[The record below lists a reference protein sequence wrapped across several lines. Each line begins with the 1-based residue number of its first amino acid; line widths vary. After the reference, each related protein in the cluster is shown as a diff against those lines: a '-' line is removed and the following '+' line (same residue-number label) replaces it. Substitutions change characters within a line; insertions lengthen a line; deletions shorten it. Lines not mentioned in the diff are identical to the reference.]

1 MCVNNWFKI
10 VCFSSFSCLTRLDKN
25 AFGFS
30 CLRQEFMMACCASW
44 TFGLWQLESRAACD
58 AYCETVVFGKRSGL
72 HVALVFSFFQL
83 IMASNCS
90 HRETHWRVKA
100 LTIWNEQILLSLRT
114 AALFRF
120 CLRAGAALHRLV
132 TCCSCSFALGNLS
145 KDVFWAT
152 HIDQKWCLKF
162 TFNMPWLYHIFI
174 AKCLYSKRHD
184 LPENFGKT
192 TAQECQKSTSG
203 WCASLENV
211 FVSAP

>member
-10 VCFSSFSCLTRLDKN
+10 VCFSSFSCLTRLDKK

-120 CLRAGAALHRLV
+120 CLKAGAALHRLV

-145 KDVFWAT
+145 KEVFEQRTLTRSDALNSLL
-152 HIDQKWCLKF
+152 ICLD
-162 TFNMPWLYHIFI
+162 
-174 AKCLYSKRHD
+174 SKRHD

-211 FVSAP
+211 FASAP